1 MENEDL
7 MDVALKQFTAGQE
20 TENKK
25 DDIPEQVIDTSVDK
39 PVEQVEEKVEQQ
51 VIDPPADIPMDKLL
65 AKFNELSG
73 TNFDNLD
80 KIKDFA
86 DKYNKYPELEKQ
98 LEVMPELLDIME
110 KIQNPLNYFKDETA
124 FKVNELS
131 KDAKFA
137 GKEILIDKILRGNL
151 STANDVDVIAIA
163 TQLKA
168 KDGVRNPLRAELK
181 SMGLDPDEVLD
192 NYADLDDDTKDLLKI
207 KADQYRDEL
216 PKIGDGINV
225 PTIQG
230 TALERVLNEKK
241 AYKEDLA
248 ARKEKLIPL
257 SESIVSQIKDLKVT
271 SDFSFKLD
279 LTPQQ
284 VKEYAAELADVVVS
298 GQYDLN
304 TEEGKQQVYGA
315 MVDMFKIDYFDKIV
329 TALANAKTSQTEE
342 DARRRFNNE
351 KPLDKKEPNP
361 IKDETEKHPMQR
373 AAEEM
378 ISRGY

>member
-1 MENEDL
+1 MEQEDL
-7 MDVALKQFTAGQE
+7 LDVAVRQFTEGQ
-20 TENKK
+20 TKNNK
-25 DDIPEQVIDTSVDK
+25 DDGKQPEEQVV
-39 PVEQVEEKVEQQ
+39 EKVEPIVETVEQP
-51 VIDPPADIPMDKLL
+51 IIKTDEPIDIPTEKLL

-73 TNFDNLD
+73 ANFDTID

-86 DKYNKYPELEKQ
+86 DKYNKYPDLEKQ
-98 LEVMPELLDIME
+98 LEVMPELLEIMGKFE
-110 KIQNPLNYFKDETA
+110 NPVNFFKDETA

-131 KDAKFA
+131 KDVKYV
-137 GKEILIDKILRGNL
+137 GKETLIDKILRGNL
-151 STANDVDVIAIA
+151 LKEEDVEVIRIA
-163 TQLKA
+163 TNLKA

-192 NYADLDDDTKDLLKI
+192 NYDSLDEDSKDQLKI
-207 KADQYRDEL
+207 KADQYREEL
-216 PKIGDGINV
+216 PKIGENVKV
-225 PTIQG
+225 PTLEG
-230 TALERVLNEKK
+230 TTLERILNQQKT
-241 AYKEDLA
+241 AKEDLSV
-248 ARKEKLIPL
+248 RREKLMPL
-257 SESIVSQIKDLKVT
+257 SESIVTQIKDLKVT
-271 SDFSFKLD
+271 DDFSFKLD

-342 DARRRFNNE
+342 EARRRFNNE